1 MTMLLSLALA
11 MLVGLLFTRLAK
23 LVHLP
28 NVTAYLVAGLLIGPS
43 CLGLVPSGVLK
54 SMDIISTVALGF
66 IAFSIGGEFKL
77 SSMKMLGSR
86 VITITFF
93 QAMTAVLMV
102 DAVLLICG
110 FPAAEALTLGAI
122 AAATAP
128 AATLMVV
135 RQYRAKG
142 PLTSTLLPVVAMDD
156 AVGLIVFAISLAL
169 ARTFANGSALTVKNM
184 LIDPVVEI
192 VLSLTIGGAIGLLL
206 AVGIRFFHSRANRLM
221 LCLTA
226 VLLGIALTVKNMLID
241 PVVEIVL
248 SLTIGGAIGLLLAVG
263 IRFFHSRAN
272 RLMLCLTAVLLG
284 IALAELMSLSSLL
297 LCMMIGAVYCNLG
310 ADTAVVMDLCDRWT
324 PPVLLL
330 FFVVSGA
337 ELELSVI
344 PTVGLL
350 GIIYMLTRSLGK
362 YFGAYIGSLITHADA
377 SIRKYLGITL
387 LPQAG
392 VAIGMAQ
399 LVIAQLPQYGAQI
412 RAVVLCATLIYE
424 LVGPFLT
431 KKALQAAGEID
442 PKNA

>member
-11 MLVGLLFTRLAK
+11 MLVGLLFPRLAK

-102 DAVLLICG
+102 
-110 FPAAEALTLGAI
+110 
-122 AAATAP
+122 
-128 AATLMVV
+128 V

-169 ARTFANGSALTVKNM
+169 ARTFANGS
-184 LIDPVVEI
+184 
-192 VLSLTIGGAIGLLL
+192 
-206 AVGIRFFHSRANRLM
+206 
-221 LCLTA
+221 
-226 VLLGIALTVKNMLID
+226 ALTVKNMLID

>member
-226 VLLGIALTVKNMLID
+226 VLL
-241 PVVEIVL
+241 
-248 SLTIGGAIGLLLAVG
+248 
-263 IRFFHSRAN
+263 
-272 RLMLCLTAVLLG
+272 
-284 IALAELMSLSSLL
+284 MSLSSLL

>member
-226 VLLGIALTVKNMLID
+226 VLLGIAL
-241 PVVEIVL
+241 
-248 SLTIGGAIGLLLAVG
+248 
-263 IRFFHSRAN
+263 
-272 RLMLCLTAVLLG
+272 
-284 IALAELMSLSSLL
+284 AELMSLSSLL

-330 FFVVSGA
+330 FFVISGA
-337 ELELSVI
+337 ELELSVV

-350 GIIYMLTRSLGK
+350 GVAYMVTRSLGK
-362 YFGAYIGSLITHADA
+362 YFGAYIGSLVTHADA
-377 SIRKYLGITL
+377 NIRKYLGITL

-424 LVGPFLT
+424 LVGPFMT